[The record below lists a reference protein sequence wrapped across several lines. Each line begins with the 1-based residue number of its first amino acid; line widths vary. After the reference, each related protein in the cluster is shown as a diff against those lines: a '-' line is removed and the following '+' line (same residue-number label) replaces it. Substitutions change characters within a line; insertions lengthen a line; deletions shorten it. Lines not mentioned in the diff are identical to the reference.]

1 VPSDV
6 KMPATASYDL
16 LAGISKRDFKDRS
29 VAIIGAG
36 WMARQYATALSRMKV
51 RDVVVVSKS
60 DSKAAELCGE
70 FGFRCLTGGYEKHL
84 AGMKKMDL
92 VIVATPID
100 HLLPSAMLAVKH
112 GQQNIL
118 VEKPGSLY
126 SQELASAARKVKKGQ
141 QIRVAYNRLAYP
153 NLHKLK
159 ELAEKEGGITS
170 CRFTFTE
177 WVHTI
182 DFTKEKKEVYA
193 RWGIANSLHVISM
206 AFELAGMPKEMSAY
220 RQGGFRWHP
229 SGSVFAGAGITDRG
243 ATFSYHAD
251 WNSAGRWGV
260 EVMTEENAYRLM
272 PLEELYV
279 CKKGSVN
286 WEKVPFEIGFPDVKQ
301 GVAEEIAIMLEG
313 RPPLLAAGTASLDKA
328 AVLNRAAEKIF
339 GYGQR

>member
-1 VPSDV
+1 MQS
-6 KMPATASYDL
+6 TASYDL
-16 LAGISKRDFKDRS
+16 LASISKLDFKDRS

-36 WMARQYATALSRMKV
+36 WMARQYATALSCMKV
-51 RDVVVVSKS
+51 KDVVVISKS
-60 DSKAAELCGE
+60 DSKAAELCSE
-70 FGFRCLTGGYEKHL
+70 FGFKYLTGGYERHL

-92 VIVATPID
+92 VIVATPIE
-100 HLLPSAMLAVKH
+100 HLLPAAMLAAKH

-118 VEKPGSLY
+118 IEKPGSLY
-126 SQELASAARKVKKGQ
+126 SQELASAARKLKKGQ

-159 ELAEKEGGITS
+159 GLVEKEGGITS

-206 AFELAGMPKEMSAY
+206 AFELAGTPKEMSTY

-243 ATFSYHAD
+243 AAFSYHAD

-279 CKKGSVN
+279 CRKGSVN
-286 WEKVPFEIGFPDVKQ
+286 WEKVPFEVGFPGVKQ
-301 GVAEEIAIMLEG
+301 GVAEEISVMLEG
-313 RPPLLAAGTASLDKA
+313 EPLLLSAGTVSLEKA
-328 AVLNRAAEKIF
+328 ASFNRVAEKIF
-339 GYGQR
+339 GYH